1 MTQNYYCITGS
12 LQINTN
18 KTISWETERD
28 VDRIFFTHDNREQ
41 PAACLS
47 FTNHMNIEGKPTPP
61 YSREKIAPKIIE
73 CNNNDEL
80 SSFLPAISG
89 FGTADGRIILSAD
102 DR

>member
-1 MTQNYYCITGS
+1 
-12 LQINTN
+12 
-18 KTISWETERD
+18 
-28 VDRIFFTHDNREQ
+28 
-41 PAACLS
+41 
-47 FTNHMNIEGKPTPP
+47 MNIEGKPTPP